1 MCLYICTVDPQKR
14 EISALKVF
22 TTWTFDGLM
31 ETMTKVFTFLRFL
44 RWFGFA
50 ISSFFDAVGLDAM

>member
-1 MCLYICTVDPQKR
+1 
-14 EISALKVF
+14 
-22 TTWTFDGLM
+22 
-31 ETMTKVFTFLRFL
+31 MTKVFTFLRFL